1 MLKCSFVCIFVCL
14 CLSILVV
21 LSMNSRWHFV
31 TYGDIGWHLYVKDEY
46 GNKGA
51 LFERG
56 GVHEMRLANVIVINQ
71 IIPLLN
77 IRSVYVFEC
86 TRKIMRLEILESK
99 SYLNQISWSFE
110 GGCFDE
116 FIGPL
121 LRSNCKPD

>member
-56 GVHEMRLANVIVINQ
+56 GGAWNAIGERDSYQSDYSALEHKISVR
-71 IIPLLN
+71 
-77 IRSVYVFEC
+77 IRMY
-86 TRKIMRLEILESK
+86 T
-99 SYLNQISWSFE
+99 
-110 GGCFDE
+110 
-116 FIGPL
+116 
-121 LRSNCKPD
+121 